1 MFTDK
6 PNAPQPAY
14 ADIHPTPFEI
24 LDKRAKGLF
33 NGTAKLERLYVGCR
47 WAEGPAWFAGG
58 RYLLW
63 SDIPNNRI
71 MRWDET
77 DGSTS
82 VFRQPSNNTN
92 GHTVDRQGRLV
103 SCEHLGRRVTRT
115 EHDGSITVLA
125 DRWKGKRLNSPNDVV
140 VKSDGSIWFTDPAY
154 GIDWDYEGERAE
166 SEIGACN
173 VYRIDPASGEVTLV
187 IDDMVRPNGLAFSVD
202 ETKLYVADTGAS
214 HKDNGPRHIRV
225 YDVAGKGGTKA
236 KGGKLFAECT
246 AGMFDGFRLDEEG
259 RIWTSA
265 ADGVHLYHPDGTLI
279 AKVHVP
285 EVVANVCF
293 GGRHRSRL
301 FICGTTSLYSL
312 FTLVRGAKTY

>member
-33 NGTAKLERLYVGCR
+33 NGTAKLERLFVGCR

-173 VYRIDPASGEVTLV
+173 VYRIDPATGKVDAVATDFV
-187 IDDMVRPNGLAFSVD
+187 KPNGIAFSPD
-202 ETKLYVADTGAS
+202 ETVLYVADTGGS
-214 HKDNGPRHIRV
+214 HVAGGPRHIRKLAV
-225 YDVAGKGGTKA
+225 KANGKSL
-236 KGGKLFAECT
+236 GKSSVFADCT
-246 AGMFDGFRLDEEG
+246 AGLFDGFRTDTEG
-259 RIWTSA
+259 RVWTSTGE
-265 ADGVHLYHPDGTLI
+265 GVHCYLPDGTLI
-279 AKVHVP
+279 GKILTP
-285 EVVANVCF
+285 EPAANVCF
-293 GGRHRSRL
+293 GGPKRNYLYICATSALYGVRL
-301 FICGTTSLYSL
+301 AVNGL
-312 FTLVRGAKTY
+312 KTF